1 MSEEIGKLLELQAKD
16 RERYD
21 LLSRLEQLEEEHLRL
36 EQELAEEQ
44 SAVEER
50 CQQVKQLAHDSHGKN
65 LEVDD
70 VDTQIRNYQKRLDEG
85 IISFK
90 EMEALQAKI
99 AHQRKRIDEMEDN
112 AIELMDKME
121 IAEAELVKVE
131 RNLDEQKRC
140 FASRSARIS
149 SQVLEVKEKLES
161 RKRERAAI
169 KDRFRAHL
177 LSHYEGLY
185 SQFDD
190 PVVAIVNG
198 LCSGCKLKL
207 NTTTIERARTETE
220 IVTCQNC
227 SRILYVS

>member
-1 MSEEIGKLLELQAKD
+1 MSEEIGKLLELQEKD

-21 LLSRLEQLEEEHLRL
+21 LLTRLEQLKEEHLRI
-36 EQELAEEQ
+36 EQKLAEEQ

-50 CQQVKQLAHDSHGKN
+50 CQQVKQLSHDSRGKN

-99 AHQRKRIDEMEDN
+99 ANQRNRIDEMEDN
-112 AIELMDKME
+112 AIELMDMME
-121 IAEAELVKVE
+121 IAEAKLVEVE
-131 RNLDEQKRC
+131 RDLDEQKRC

-149 SQVLEVKEKLES
+149 SQILEAKEKLES
-161 RKRERAAI
+161 REQERAAI
-169 KDRFRAHL
+169 KDRFPAHL
-177 LSHYEGLY
+177 LSHYEGLH

-207 NTTTIERARTETE
+207 NSTTIERARTETE

-227 SRILYVS
+227 SRILYIT